1 MMKLNIEHSTRYAFN
16 KPVAY
21 TIQQLRLT
29 PQDGFGQRVS
39 NWHVK
44 VSGKTSPQIDAFG
57 NATHTLV
64 MDSPHQE
71 IIITA
76 SGEVET
82 DIEVPVSPVIRPDDL
97 ALPVYLRHTRLT
109 QVNEEIRQF
118 AHGFLPQGQIIDK
131 DLLMALMNGISQTVK
146 WTKDADD
153 SQQSAIDALSSG
165 KGLSQGLAHLFI
177 ACCRVLKVP
186 ARFVH
191 GYCFSPVSNQLENH
205 SWADAWL
212 VGAGW
217 QSFDV
222 ANNVP
227 SNGVHVRLATGLD
240 YRDACPISSV
250 MRDIGHQQMS
260 VSFKVQEMSKVQQ
273 QVQQQVQQ

>member
-1 MMKLNIEHSTRYAFN
+1 MKLNIEHSTRYILN

-29 PQDGFGQRVS
+29 PQDGFGQHVH

-44 VSGKTSPQIDAFG
+44 VSGRTSAQIDAFG
-57 NATHTLV
+57 NTTHTLV

-82 DIEVPVSPVIRPDDL
+82 EIDMPRGPVFSPEDL

-109 QVNEEIRQF
+109 QVNEDIRQF
-118 AHGFLPQGQIIDK
+118 AHGFSSQGQTVDRE
-131 DLLMALMNGISQTVK
+131 LLMALMNGISQTVK
-146 WTKDADD
+146 WSKDTDD
-153 SQQSAIDALSSG
+153 NQQSAIETLTCG

-191 GYCFSPVSNQLENH
+191 GYCFNPVSNQLENH

-240 YRDACPISSV
+240 YRDACPVSSV
-250 MRDIGHQQMS
+250 MRDIDYQKTL
-260 VSFKVQEMSKVQQ
+260 VKFKVQEMS
-273 QVQQQVQQ
+273 QVQQ